1 MIAAHQSAAMA
12 IAAGALLAAPAFA
25 ATAETY
31 SLQQLL
37 GYGFTVQ
44 AASPLQG
51 RCASG
56 PVASCVSEVLF
67 LQGKLPSSTMPIV
80 VRCAV
85 RSTADGSAENCQ
97 RVY

>member
-1 MIAAHQSAAMA
+1 MMPLAVLACATPAA
-12 IAAGALLAAPAFA
+12 A
-25 ATAETY
+25 ATPEAY

-51 RCASG
+51 RCADG
-56 PVASCVSEVLF
+56 PVVSCASEILF
-67 LQGKLPSSTMPIV
+67 LQGKLPSSSTPIL

-85 RSTADGSAENCQ
+85 RTRADDASANCQ